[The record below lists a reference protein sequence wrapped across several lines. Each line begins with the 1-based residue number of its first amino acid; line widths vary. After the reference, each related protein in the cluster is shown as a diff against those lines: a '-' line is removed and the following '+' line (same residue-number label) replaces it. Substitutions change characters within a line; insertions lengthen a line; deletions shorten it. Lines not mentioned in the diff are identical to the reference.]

1 MEQKVNSSAV
11 QNQFEVIS
19 SRIENLEK
27 TGMDESET
35 TRKQFEALINGLEEL
50 KQLIGEAKGQI
61 CNVVSEQTQKCIS
74 NVSTAVEKEAETL
87 LGQISNSTD
96 KVCGTVGTQTDK
108 YAHSLIEEIE
118 SVKVK
123 SDTDRKQCITILMDT
138 ISKKIEQLEKEIS
151 DKSNNIVVET
161 RKCSDDITREIESL
175 GGTIQSVSS
184 VAASKDAVMS
194 DNIETMNHTMQEI
207 MQNLMSLD
215 EGNRLIIAKL
225 LLRDMEI

>member
-1 MEQKVNSSAV
+1 MEQKENSSAV
-11 QNQFEVIS
+11 QNQLEVIS
-19 SRIENLEK
+19 GRIDNLEK

-74 NVSTAVEKEAETL
+74 NVFTAVEKEAETL
-87 LGQISNSTD
+87 WGQISNSTD